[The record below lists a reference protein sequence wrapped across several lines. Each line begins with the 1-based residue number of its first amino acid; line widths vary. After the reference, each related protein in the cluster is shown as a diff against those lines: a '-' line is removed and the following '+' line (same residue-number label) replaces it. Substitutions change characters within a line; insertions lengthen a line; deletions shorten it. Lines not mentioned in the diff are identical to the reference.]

1 LFPYANGQVD
11 TFQQKTLTKNQSCVL
26 VFYKVCADACV
37 CLDKSDSTRLANQGV
52 SMSDRSEEQ
61 SDLERISR
69 QVEDLDE
76 QEKLRKFLLIREE
89 IESDP
94 NFLTVVNSLAPD
106 EEWIGQIFTIPIVWL
121 SRPRREA
128 QFLDAVKKIR
138 PKLEALKR
146 TQAKEAE

>member
-1 LFPYANGQVD
+1 
-11 TFQQKTLTKNQSCVL
+11 
-26 VFYKVCADACV
+26 
-37 CLDKSDSTRLANQGV
+37 
-52 SMSDRSEEQ
+52 MSDRSEEQ

-106 EEWIGQIFTIPIVWL
+106 EEWIGAIFTIPIVWL